1 MDASCACLFVRSTR
15 CVRRLR
21 AYSHPMEERRHRCAR
36 CGKEFAESEQGD
48 SACSYHPG
56 RFLDY
61 DQLGQPGCGAAGDF
75 WDCCMRQVQRDIGPE
90 DLPGCATGRHEIAA
104 PDAPLPWRRGLV
116 RKEKALRR
124 VMGKEPD
131 SS

>member
-1 MDASCACLFVRSTR
+1 
-15 CVRRLR
+15 
-21 AYSHPMEERRHRCAR
+21 MEEPRHFCGR
-36 CGKEFAESEQGD
+36 CGNEFGESEQGD

-61 DQLGQPGCGAAGDF
+61 DQLGRPGCGAPGDF
-75 WDCCMRQVQRDIGPE
+75 WDCCMRQVLGDSDPQ

-104 PDAPLPWRRGLV
+104 PGTPLPWRRGLI
-116 RKEKALRR
+116 RMEEAFRR
-124 VMGKEPD
+124 VLREKPD